1 MRFTGQVGNGSQ
13 TRAVHTD
20 DAVLLHLAHDS
31 LELLASESEMSA
43 AGMDRALHL
52 AHAQRDKIA
61 ALGGGTGCNGR
72 VFYQLSEN
80 GKVACAV
87 CCLGEEVHR
96 L

>member
-1 MRFTGQVGNGSQ
+1 M
-13 TRAVHTD
+13 HTD

-31 LELLASESEMSA
+31 LELLASDSELSA
-43 AGMDRALHL
+43 ARMDGALHL
-52 AHAQRDKIA
+52 AYAKRDNIT

-87 CCLGEEVHR
+87 CCLGEEVYR
-96 L
+96 LDRETEVYLDIRL